1 MTMEAELGGDTTK
14 PQGRPRIS
22 SKHQK
27 LDRGKN
33 GFSTTDFRGS
43 NALSTT

>member
-1 MTMEAELGGDTTK
+1 MTMEAELGVT
-14 PQGRPRIS
+14 QLNPREA
-22 SKHQK
+22 KDFQQTPEAR
-27 LDRGKN
+27 RGKN